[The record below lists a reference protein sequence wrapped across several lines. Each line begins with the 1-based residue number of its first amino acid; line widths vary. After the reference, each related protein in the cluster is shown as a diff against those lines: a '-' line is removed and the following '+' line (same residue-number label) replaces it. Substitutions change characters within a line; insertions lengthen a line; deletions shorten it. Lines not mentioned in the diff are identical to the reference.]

1 MAVSMKDIKALRDL
15 TNAGLADIKKALQE
29 AEGDHDKAVEILR
42 KRGQAIAAKRSERT
56 AEQGCVLAKYEDGFA
71 AIVALKC

>member
-1 MAVSMKDIKALRDL
+1 MKDIKALRDL

-42 KRGQAIAAKRSERT
+42 SVVRLSLPSALSVPLSRAAYLLSTRT
-56 AEQGCVLAKYEDGFA
+56 ASL
-71 AIVALKC
+71 LSSR